1 MYHIQCKGPT
11 LCTSSSCAIILQK
24 HPRKSLHKLVEC
36 SHPAAVHINQM
47 IINSCSQ
54 YFVAAIMYDYNMS
67 VIPMT
72 VILNPFSIYFP
83 RIEVKVL
90 SANLKI
96 CSNVN
101 HLDIFRLDFY
111 SQQHKRLKRCSFTL
125 LKQSLF
131 FLNCGLCCLFLKL
144 KL

>member
-1 MYHIQCKGPT
+1 
-11 LCTSSSCAIILQK
+11 
-24 HPRKSLHKLVEC
+24 
-36 SHPAAVHINQM
+36 
-47 IINSCSQ
+47 
-54 YFVAAIMYDYNMS
+54 MYDYNMS

-111 SQQHKRLKRCSFTL
+111 S
-125 LKQSLF
+125 
-131 FLNCGLCCLFLKL
+131 
-144 KL
+144 